1 MTKTQTQ
8 PVEYAMPDLPTTSE
22 SHIEPASPIERAV
35 LASIADGAVVNDV
48 SGKVT
53 LINRAAAQLLQVDP
67 KAAAGSSVRTLFQSF
82 STKGRLTIE
91 DAMDRLY
98 ADPYSAEYSTGI
110 TKTIIEIGMRVI
122 QAHLSPVL
130 SEIGEFLGIV
140 TILRDITREV
150 EAERAKTDFVSNV
163 SHELRTPL
171 TSIKGYSDLLVCGA
185 VGALNDQQ
193 SYFLKIIQG
202 SADRL
207 TMLIN
212 DLLDISRIESGRLKL
227 ETKPVQIEKVLH
239 SVVEMIR
246 PQCDKKN
253 LSLSLNIEPN
263 IGLVLGDESRLAQVV
278 TNLVGNACRY
288 TPEGGNITMALST
301 SSDTVRVDVI
311 DTGIGIAPEDQAKVF
326 QRFYRVDTPLVQQ
339 VAGTGLGLPISKML
353 VEMHGGRM
361 WLQSE
366 VGQGSTF
373 TFILP
378 LYLGSLDESAPK
390 VESKPYHTVLVVED
404 EHDIAELIALQL
416 RLEGFEAITTAHG
429 EEAVSLA
436 QTRPIDLI
444 TLDMMMPDIN
454 GMEVLRRL
462 KADLRTAE
470 IPVVIVSV
478 MQPNPLGNESMGVA
492 DHIGKPFALEKL
504 MESVRGALQTSK
516 LKRPAATE
524 G

>member
-1 MTKTQTQ
+1 MAKTQTQ
-8 PVEYAMPDLPTTSE
+8 PVEYPMPDQPDQLTSSE
-22 SHIEPASPIERAV
+22 SHIEPASLIERAV
-35 LASIADGAVVNDV
+35 LASIADGVVVNDI

-67 KAAAGSSVRTLFQSF
+67 RRLRGAQSHIISIVFHQRAFDDRGCNGSPVR
-82 STKGRLTIE
+82 R
-91 DAMDRLY
+91 
-98 ADPYSAEYSTGI
+98 PYSTEYSTGI

-130 SEIGEFLGIV
+130 TGIGEFLGIV
-140 TILRDITREV
+140 TVLRDITREV
-150 EAERAKTDFVSNV
+150 EADRAKTDFVSNV

-171 TSIKGYSDLLVCGA
+171 TAIKGYSDLLVCGA

-239 SVVEMIR
+239 SVAEMIR

-253 LSLSLNIEPN
+253 LSLRLNIEPN

-278 TNLVGNACRY
+278 TNLVSNACRY

-311 DTGIGIAPEDQAKVF
+311 DTGIGIALEDQAKVF

-339 VAGTGLGLPISKML
+339 VAGTAWGCRFPRCWSKCMAGACGCKARSARQHVHL
-353 VEMHGGRM
+353 HFAPLSR
-361 WLQSE
+361 LARRKHAQS
-366 VGQGSTF
+366 
-373 TFILP
+373 
-378 LYLGSLDESAPK
+378 
-390 VESKPYHTVLVVED
+390 
-404 EHDIAELIALQL
+404 
-416 RLEGFEAITTAHG
+416 
-429 EEAVSLA
+429 
-436 QTRPIDLI
+436 
-444 TLDMMMPDIN
+444 
-454 GMEVLRRL
+454 
-462 KADLRTAE
+462 
-470 IPVVIVSV
+470 
-478 MQPNPLGNESMGVA
+478 
-492 DHIGKPFALEKL
+492 
-504 MESVRGALQTSK
+504 
-516 LKRPAATE
+516 
-524 G
+524 